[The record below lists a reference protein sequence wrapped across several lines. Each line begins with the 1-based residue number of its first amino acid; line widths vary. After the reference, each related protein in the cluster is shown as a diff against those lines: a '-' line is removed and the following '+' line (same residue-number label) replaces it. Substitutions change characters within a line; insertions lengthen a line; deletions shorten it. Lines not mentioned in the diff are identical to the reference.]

1 MKVKYLIFEIGSTTT
16 LASAFDY
23 KEGILKLISQGRA
36 YTTVLEGD
44 VTLGLKNAIKNMEEK
59 LKEKVEGEKI
69 LATSSAAGGLKISVH
84 GLMYDMTVKAGKEA
98 ALGAGGII
106 KFITSGKLRKSD
118 IKKIK
123 EKDINL
129 ILISGG
135 VDYGERET
143 SLYNSEL
150 ISNEIKDI
158 PILYCGNIENHEDIR
173 EIFKNHTLYISE
185 NVYPTIDELNVE
197 PTRKVIQ
204 KAFEENITKAK
215 GMEKIKQV
223 VQNIMTTPGAVM
235 ESAKILYNEIG
246 DLLVLDVGG
255 ATTDIHSVTE
265 GSKEFLDI
273 LTSPEPL
280 AKRTVE
286 GDLGVFINK
295 ENLIN
300 ILDEHETL
308 DFSKDDF
315 INEIKAIPITER
327 EKKLSRILT
336 KKAVKVAIKRHVGK
350 VKRVFGENR
359 YSASGKDLSKV
370 KYIIGTGGA
379 LTYLGKGEE
388 ILEKIKYRGKD
399 LSMMPPVESKILMDK
414 DYILAAAGVISKV
427 SLEDSLSLIK
437 ESLGV

>member
-1 MKVKYLIFEIGSTTT
+1 MKVKYLVFEIGSTTT

-69 LATSSAAGGLKISVH
+69 FATSSAAGGLKISVH
-84 GLMYDMTVKAGKEA
+84 GLMYDMTVKAGREA

-135 VDYGERET
+135 VDYGERDT
-143 SLYNSEL
+143 TIYNSEL
-150 ISNEIKDI
+150 IAREIKDI
-158 PILYCGNIENHEDIR
+158 PILYCGNIENHEDVK
-173 EIFKNHTLYISE
+173 EIFKNNILYISE

-197 PTRKVIQ
+197 SARSVIQ

-223 VQNIMTTPGAVM
+223 VQNIMTTPGAIM
-235 ESAKILYNEIG
+235 ESAKILYKEIG
-246 DLLVLDVGG
+246 DLVIFDVGG
-255 ATTDIHSVTE
+255 ATTDIHSITE
-265 GSKEFLDI
+265 GSKEILDI
-273 LTSPEPL
+273 LISPEPI

-286 GDLGVFINK
+286 GDLGVFINR
-295 ENLIN
+295 ENLIGLLEEHE
-300 ILDEHETL
+300 ILDFDSE
-308 DFSKDDF
+308 DF
-315 INEIKAIPITER
+315 INEVKAIPITEK

-336 KKAVKVAIKRHVGK
+336 KKAVKIAIKRHVGK

-359 YSASGKDLSKV
+359 YSASGKDLSLV

-379 LTYLGKGEE
+379 LTHLGKGEE
-388 ILEKIKYRGKD
+388 ILEKIKYKGKD
-399 LSMMPPVESKILMDK
+399 LSMMPSIDSKVLIDK
-414 DYILAAAGVISKV
+414 DYILAAAGIISKV
-427 SLEDSLSLIK
+427 SLEDAMALIK
-437 ESLGV
+437 ESLGI